1 MFTHKS
7 TLSKFA
13 GLIEEI
19 ADKDLSFIT
28 EDNYYDYLEA
38 CKQLGHEPSQ
48 KILDYL
54 SAFEGHGLPQER

>member
-1 MFTHKS
+1 MITHKIV
-7 TLSKFA
+7 LSKFA

-38 CKQLGHEPSQ
+38 CKQLGYEPSR

-54 SAFEGHGLPQER
+54 EAFEDHGQPQER